1 MKHGIAARGIETLVL
16 IEGGAAYVR
25 SDAAL
30 RIARRLR
37 FPWSLF
43 GLMLLIPRFVREPA
57 YRVVAKYRYRW
68 FGRFDQDWVPPTGL
82 ADRFL

>member
-1 MKHGIAARGIETLVL
+1 MRHGVATRGIETLVL
-16 IEGGAAYVR
+16 IEGGAAYIR

-37 FPWSLF
+37 FPWSLL
-43 GLMLLIPRFVREPA
+43 GLMLLIPRLVREPA
-57 YRVVAKYRYRW
+57 YRAVSRYRYRW
-68 FGRFDQDWVPPTGL
+68 FGRFDQDWVPPTEF